1 MSVQDALQLRPA
13 STVGGVPTKLPS
25 RQFDRPFHSG
35 PGRENWVAFPKFPTG
50 PPELNVLANERI
62 TWATLNHKQTSQR
75 TGEKVALAY
84 PLKQVSPESVLAYVF
99 GFEKYFRSRFHHA
112 FQHQPHQ
119 IQMATF
125 PVAHSTLTCGFY
137 QFYASDTKQ

>member
-62 TWATLNHKQTSQR
+62 TWATLNHK
-75 TGEKVALAY
+75 
-84 PLKQVSPESVLAYVF
+84 VLC
-99 GFEKYFRSRFHHA
+99 
-112 FQHQPHQ
+112 
-119 IQMATF
+119 T
-125 PVAHSTLTCGFY
+125 
-137 QFYASDTKQ
+137 